1 MKNRE
6 YDEIW
11 TIIPEHTPRII
22 RKCPR
27 CERTRFYSSDK
38 FRLNANQK
46 KLDAWLIYKCVGC
59 DYTYNITI
67 LRRKTVS
74 QINKELLCKYR
85 DNDRELVK
93 FHAFDITTFN
103 NSLKIDWDIKFQI
116 ESTVTNVEET
126 QPLTVKKIC
135 IQSKYNLKF
144 PVLSLLREKL
154 KLSRTKL
161 DKLHAMDQLILLDR
175 KGANQKLKAPISQV
189 SEIIFNKIYDGFVA

>member
-27 CERTRFYSSDK
+27 CERTKFYSSDK

-59 DYTYNITI
+59 DYTCNIAI
-67 LRRKTVS
+67 VKRKTVS
-74 QINKELLCKYR
+74 QIDKELLCKYR
-85 DNDRELVK
+85 DNDRELSQ
-93 FHAFDITTFN
+93 FYAFNITIFN
-103 NSLKIDWDIKFQI
+103 NNLKVDWDIKFQV
-116 ESTVTNVEET
+116 ESTVHNVEET
-126 QPLTVKKIC
+126 QPLIVKKIC
-135 IQSKYNLKF
+135 IQSKYNLKLPAF
-144 PVLSLLREKL
+144 SILKEKL

-161 DKLHAMDQLILLDR
+161 DQLHARDQLVLLDR
-175 KGANQKLKAPISQV
+175 EGANQKLKTPISQI
-189 SEIIFNKIYDGFVA
+189 SEIIFDKMYD